1 MAVVSVK
8 PIIPPLVLGRWIRM
22 SRKIQIIDA
31 FSKGKKNKGGQGDDL
46 VITLAAVAVQAC

>member
-1 MAVVSVK
+1 MAVVSVT